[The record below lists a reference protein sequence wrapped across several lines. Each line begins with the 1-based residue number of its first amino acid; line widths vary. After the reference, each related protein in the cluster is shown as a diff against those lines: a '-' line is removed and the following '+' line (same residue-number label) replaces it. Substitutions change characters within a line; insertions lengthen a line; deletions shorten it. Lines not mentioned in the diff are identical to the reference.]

1 MTKKRVL
8 IAMSFL
14 LVIALLALGVY
25 WFTPLKVSEEAKS
38 AAIKSLNLKN
48 LTVGEA
54 SQYLCSDGEN
64 GYYFRDSEKP
74 KIIKAS
80 DNKILRELNCEKIQ
94 GDADR
99 IRINSAY
106 ITDGEIYFTVSLFY
120 GIDETNVIYK
130 ADTNLLS
137 CELVA
142 ENYKLGDI
150 TSYGFVVDGGVIY
163 YTLQSGEKYKI
174 ASRRGYEEKIIYE
187 SDNAIEA
194 LMIEDNCLFIRDCD
208 KEKLYRIDLE
218 TKKIKKLPFV
228 TAQKSNIK
236 FSNIVDIDF
245 VDENKRIMVVYL
257 KSHDSSYDLE
267 GEDVV
272 YFFDVKTGRKC
283 KMK

>member
-1 MTKKRVL
+1 MTKKRAL
-8 IAMSFL
+8 IATSFL
-14 LVIALLALGVY
+14 FVIALLALGVY
-25 WFTPLKVSEEAKS
+25 RFTPLKVSEEAKS
-38 AAIKSLNLKN
+38 AAIKSLNFKN

-74 KIIKAS
+74 KIIKVS
-80 DNKILRELNCEKIQ
+80 NNKILRELNCEKIQ

-106 ITDGEIYFTVSLFY
+106 ITDGE
-120 GIDETNVIYK
+120 
-130 ADTNLLS
+130 
-137 CELVA
+137 
-142 ENYKLGDI
+142 
-150 TSYGFVVDGGVIY
+150 IY

-194 LMIEDNCLFIRDCD
+194 LMIEDNCLFVRDCD

-228 TAQKSNIK
+228 TVQKSNIK
-236 FSNIVDIDF
+236 FSNIADIDF
-245 VDENKRIMVVYL
+245 VDENKRIIAVYL
-257 KSHDSSYDLE
+257 KLYDSSYDL
-267 GEDVV
+267 GDEDVV

>member
-8 IAMSFL
+8 IAISFL

-99 IRINSAY
+99 IRINCAY

-137 CELVA
+137 CDLIA

-194 LMIEDNCLFIRDCD
+194 LMTEDNCLFVRDCD

>member
-194 LMIEDNCLFIRDCD
+194 LMTEDNCLFVRDCD

>member
-8 IAMSFL
+8 IAMLFL

-194 LMIEDNCLFIRDCD
+194 LMIEDNCLFVRDCD

-228 TAQKSNIK
+228 TVQKSNIK
-236 FSNIVDIDF
+236 FSNIADIDF
-245 VDENKRIMVVYL
+245 VDENKRIMAVYL
-257 KSHDSSYDLE
+257 KLYDSSYDL
-267 GEDVV
+267 GDEDVV